1 MKLIIPMA
9 GRGTRLRP
17 HTHTTPK
24 PLLPVAGK
32 MLIERIVETFASS
45 LESEITEIAFV
56 LGDFGSVVEDKL
68 KKMTEQF
75 GAKCSIYYQDVA
87 MGTAHAVYCAK
98 QSMEGEIIV
107 AFADTLF
114 EVDGKVSVTDADAVI
129 WLKEVENPSSFGVA
143 VMDGDRITSFVEKP
157 SEPVSNHAI
166 IGVYYF
172 RKGEDLRKELANIVE
187 NDIKSPRGEY
197 ELTAAI
203 DALLDQGNVFKPATV
218 KTWLD
223 CGTLQAWID
232 TTTEVL
238 QTMHIN
244 EEALP
249 NGVRIFEPV
258 YIGKNVTLE
267 NVTLGP
273 NVSVEDGAILK
284 NCSLLNS
291 IVNEKAEVSNSHL
304 QGSTVG
310 AHAMVTNY
318 KGSLH
323 IGDHSRVDGAQN

>member
-32 MLIERIVETFASS
+32 MLIERIVETFAES
-45 LESEITEIAFV
+45 LESKITEIAFV
-56 LGDFGSVVEDKL
+56 LGDFGPVVEQKL
-68 KKMTEQF
+68 KVMTEQF
-75 GAKCSIYYQDVA
+75 GATCSIYYQDVA

-98 QSMEGEIIV
+98 NSMDGEVIV

-114 EVDGKVSVTDADAVI
+114 EVDGKVSVQDADAVI

-172 RKGEDLRKELANIVE
+172 RKGEDLRKELVHIVE

-203 DALLDQGNVFKPATV
+203 DALLEQGNVFKPATV

-238 QTMHIN
+238 QTI
-244 EEALP
+244 EISEDKLP
-249 NGVRIFEPV
+249 NNVRIFEPV
-258 YIGKNVTLE
+258 YIGQNVTLD

-273 NVSVEDGAILK
+273 NVSVEDGATLK

-291 IVNEKAEVSNSHL
+291 IVNEKATVSDSHL

-310 AHAMVTNY
+310 AYAQVKNM
-318 KGSLH
+318 KGTIH
-323 IGDHSRVDGAQN
+323 IGDHSIIQGG